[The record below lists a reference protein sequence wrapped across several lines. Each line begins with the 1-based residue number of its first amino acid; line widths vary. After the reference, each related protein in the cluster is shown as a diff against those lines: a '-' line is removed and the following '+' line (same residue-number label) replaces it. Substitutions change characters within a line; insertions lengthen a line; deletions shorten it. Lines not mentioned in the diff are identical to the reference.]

1 MMQLYY
7 AASSPYVRKVM
18 VVAHH
23 LGVADK
29 IELLTAAASPVKRD
43 RNIAQFN
50 PLAKVPSAKTDDG
63 QMLYDSRVICEYLD
77 AQSNAG
83 LFPAAGRARWT
94 ALVQQALGDGLLDAA
109 LLVRYERMVRPAECR
124 WQDWDD
130 GQMSKIDDCLNE
142 IEAQAATLGT
152 HTFTIGEVTIGCALG
167 YLDFRYAE
175 LAWRDKH
182 PEAAAWFAVF
192 AQNPA
197 MLATA
202 PKG

>member
-1 MMQLYY
+1 MQLFY

-18 VVAHH
+18 VVAHV
-23 LGVADK
+23 LGVAED
-29 IELLTAAASPVKRD
+29 IELLAAAASPVKRD

-63 QMLYDSRVICEYLD
+63 QVLYDSRVICEYLD
-77 AQSNAG
+77 AQGNGG
-83 LFPAAGRARWT
+83 LFPATGRARWT

-109 LLVRYERMVRPAECR
+109 LLVRYERMVRPEEFR
-124 WQDWDD
+124 WQQWDD
-130 GQMSKIDDCLNE
+130 GQISKIEDCLNE
-142 IEAQAATLGT
+142 IEAQAPTLGT
-152 HTFTIGEVTIGCALG
+152 EKFTIGEVTIGCALG

-182 PEAAAWFAVF
+182 PKAAAWFAVF
-192 AQNPA
+192 AQIPA
-197 MLATA
+197 MVATT